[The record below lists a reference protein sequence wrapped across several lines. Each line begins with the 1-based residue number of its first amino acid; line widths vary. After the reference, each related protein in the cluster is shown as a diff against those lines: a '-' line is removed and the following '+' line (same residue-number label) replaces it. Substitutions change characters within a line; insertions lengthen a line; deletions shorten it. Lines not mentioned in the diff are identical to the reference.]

1 MKYYSANPWYDRIS
15 NPNINNQPNN
25 NCYKGIDEEGN
36 EVMNKAAQTFEVSDI
51 EGSTIN
57 GNINN
62 NQVQV
67 IVNLVFDNIILFGGI
82 PLLGDLENSVPA
94 IASDDG
100 KFKLDIKEGSLIING
115 KELILEKQVLE
126 DGKKVLVF
134 KTESQDLGTE

>member
-1 MKYYSANPWYDRIS
+1 MKYYSTNPWYERIS
-15 NPNINNQPNN
+15 NPNKNNQSNN
-25 NCYKGIDEEGN
+25 NCYKEIDEEGN
-36 EVMNKAAQTFEVSDI
+36 EVMNKAAQIFEISDI

-57 GNINN
+57 GNITN

-82 PLLGDLENSVPA
+82 PLLGDVGNSVPA
-94 IASDDG
+94 IASEDG

-115 KELILEKQVLE
+115 KELKLEKQVLE

-134 KTESQDLGTE
+134 KTESQELETE